1 MGTTSNSNFWSRSI
15 MERVGAVWRSI
26 MGPSRREVRLSKQR
40 IAALERAERAEAISF
55 EAVAETAKVGRER
68 DEALKKLE
76 ELEKTLAE
84 TQRKLN
90 ELTDSK

>member
-1 MGTTSNSNFWSRSI
+1 

-55 EAVAETAKVGRER
+55 EALAETAKVGRER